1 MDIYELLR
9 QGQHRALARFDALL
23 DASDDGPERRRE
35 LLAEMQSELFQHE
48 RAANSLYGALLRSG
62 AEPGAI
68 LAAIESQSMVR
79 QFLAEMERSAVDSN
93 CWLGSVALLRR
104 LVEEH
109 FDEQEGAVLLAR
121 EHLAAGDVRMLAE
134 MHACKRAAEESA
146 GLRLDAAERGA
157 GALRA
162 ADVG

>member
-1 MDIYELLR
+1 MNIYELLR
-9 QGQHRALARFDALL
+9 EGQTDVMSLFDELL
-23 DASDDGPERRRE
+23 DAGDGDAAVRRRGLARMQE
-35 LLAEMQSELFQHE
+35 ALLHHG

-62 AEPGAI
+62 AEPSAI
-68 LAAIESQSMVR
+68 LAAIESQTVVR
-79 QFLAEMERSAVDSN
+79 QFLAEMERSAVESS

-121 EHLAAGDVRMLAE
+121 EQLPELDVRRLAE
-134 MHACKRAAEESA
+134 MHACKRAAERAS
-146 GLRLDAAERGA
+146 GLHLGAASGRA
-157 GALRA
+157 ALRA